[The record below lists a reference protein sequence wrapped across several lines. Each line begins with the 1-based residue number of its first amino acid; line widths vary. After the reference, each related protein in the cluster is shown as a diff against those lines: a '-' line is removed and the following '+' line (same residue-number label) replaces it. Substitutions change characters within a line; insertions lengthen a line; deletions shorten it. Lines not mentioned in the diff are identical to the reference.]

1 MNISPRLSQ
10 ISPSLTLEITGKA
23 KALKKDGV
31 DIISFAAGEPD
42 FDTPAHICA
51 AARDAIDRGKT
62 RYTPAKGM
70 PELINAVR
78 EKFKRDN
85 NLDYPASSIIISC
98 GAKHSLFNAFQAIC
112 REGDEVII
120 PSPYW
125 VTYPEQVRLAGAEP
139 VFLESVEKAGF
150 PIDRERLISLITPR
164 TRAMIVSSPANPS
177 GSGYIRDDLEFL
189 AELALKNDFYLVSD
203 EIYEKL
209 VYDGFQANS
218 IASLSRDIQDRTIVI
233 NGVSKSYAMTGWRI
247 GYLAAPENVA
257 KAINSFQ
264 SHSTSGP
271 ATPSQYAALAALTG
285 DQSCVEERRRAF
297 VDRRDLI
304 IGRLNSI
311 DGISCT
317 MPKGAFYAFPN
328 ISALGKPSLE
338 LAAALLDQA
347 RIAVVPGIAFG
358 ADGNIRM
365 SYADSLDNLNKG
377 LDRLEEY
384 ARLIF
389 SGEK

>member
-1 MNISPRLSQ
+1 MNVSTRLSQ

-23 KALKKDGV
+23 KALKKEGV

-42 FDTPAHICA
+42 FDTPAHIVKA
-51 AARDAIDRGKT
+51 AHDAIDGGKT

-70 PELINAVR
+70 PELIEAVR
-78 EKFKRDN
+78 DKFKEDN

-112 REGDEVII
+112 QEGDEVII

-125 VTYPEQVRLAGAEP
+125 VTYPEQIRLAGAKP
-139 VFLESVEKAGF
+139 VFLPSVEEDGF
-150 PIDRERLISLITPR
+150 PIDRERLVSLITPH
-164 TRAMIVSSPANPS
+164 TRAMIVSSPANPT
-177 GSGYIRDDLEFL
+177 GSGYLREDLEFIADL
-189 AELALKNDFYLVSD
+189 AEKNDFYLVSD

-209 VYDGFQANS
+209 VYDDFQAES
-218 IASLSRDIQDRTIVI
+218 IASLSRGIQDRSIVI
-233 NGVSKSYAMTGWRI
+233 NGVSKAYAMTGWRI

-257 KAINSFQ
+257 KAISSFQ
-264 SHSTSGP
+264 SHSTSAP

-285 DQSCVEERRRAF
+285 DQSCVEEMRVAFEERRNL
-297 VDRRDLI
+297 V

-311 DGISCT
+311 EGISCT
-317 MPKGAFYAFPN
+317 TPKGAFYAFPN
-328 ISALGKPSLE
+328 ISALGKSSLK
-338 LAAALLDQA
+338 LAAELLDQA

-365 SYADSLDNLNKG
+365 SFADSLENLNKG

-384 ARLIF
+384 ARQ
-389 SGEK
+389 S

>member
-1 MNISPRLSQ
+1 MNVSPRLSR

-23 KALKKDGV
+23 KALKKEGV
-31 DIISFAAGEPD
+31 DIVSFAAGEPD
-42 FDTPAHICA
+42 FETPAHILKA
-51 AARDAIDRGKT
+51 AHDAINRGKT
-62 RYTPAKGM
+62 RYTPARGM
-70 PELINAVR
+70 GELIDAVR

-98 GAKHSLFNAFQAIC
+98 GAKHSLFNAFQVIC

-139 VFLESVEKAGF
+139 VFLESVEEDGF
-150 PIDRERLISLITPR
+150 PIDRDRLVSLITPR

-177 GSGYIRDDLEFL
+177 GSGYRREDLEFI
-189 AELALKNDFYLVSD
+189 AELALENDFYLVSD

-209 VYDGFQANS
+209 VYDGFQAVS

-257 KAINSFQ
+257 KTIGSFQ
-264 SHSTSGP
+264 SHSTSAP

-285 DQSCVEERRRAF
+285 DQSCVEEMRQAF
-297 VDRRDLI
+297 EERRDLI
-304 IGRLNSI
+304 VGRLNSI
-311 DGISCT
+311 EGISCT

-338 LAAALLDQA
+338 LAGVLLDQA

-358 ADGNIRM
+358 SEGSIRM
-365 SYADSLDNLNKG
+365 SFADSLENLNKG
-377 LDRLEEY
+377 LDRLDKFV
-384 ARLIF
+384 RQ
-389 SGEK
+389 S